1 MESKEKCPSDSPTSP
16 RLFEI
21 LSISMKIYGAKKKRR
36 QNLFSHAIWPY
47 LGHWDLCP
55 FLLGSLREVLGT
67 KKSKGIYTLFVKIFP
82 NVVKFLVSLMSG
94 GEGGIL
100 LYTIVVPKFFLRFAI
115 SKEVNTHSY
124 LGLFG
129 PSEFLYDGNGLP

>member
-21 LSISMKIYGAKKKRR
+21 
-36 QNLFSHAIWPY
+36 
-47 LGHWDLCP
+47 
-55 FLLGSLREVLGT
+55 
-67 KKSKGIYTLFVKIFP
+67 FP
-82 NVVKFLVSLMSG
+82 NVVKSHVPLMSG

-129 PSEFLYDGNGLP
+129 PSEFL